1 MGAGGILPYRK
12 GRNMFRDHIPGDD
25 KETRINTN
33 DASIMLVCING
44 YQENRPYGVIVN
56 YCLPA
61 PVYFTGIHELILR
74 VDEVCEQ
81 IGAPMRTMEPRFLSR
96 AEAERYQKLP
106 LPQEAGTQSG
116 PDQRAMPIQK
126 RLADTAQAEE
136 VLIIH
141 VLYRQHASMQGRL
154 HTSFSGQYYVSF
166 RSALELMRMLA
177 EVEEVGRTKG
187 TGRRLT
193 A

>member
-74 VDEVCEQ
+74 VDEVCER
-81 IGAPMRTMEPRFLSR
+81 IGAPMRTQNS
-96 AEAERYQKLP
+96 
-106 LPQEAGTQSG
+106 
-116 PDQRAMPIQK
+116 PDQMAMPIQE

-177 EVEEVGRTKG
+177 EVDAGLREKGPRKWLTGGGGGRADEG
-187 TGRRLT
+187 DREAADRLKI
-193 A
+193 